1 MNSIAL
7 VNELYAHHAL
17 GDVDSAVA
25 DCVEDFHFLLV
36 ASPELTPY
44 SGSFRGRVAFRDQL
58 RKMHDLFIY
67 RSFSPVDFIADGD
80 RVASRS
86 EIRLTRRTTGQEFM
100 IPAAD
105 FWTIRDGRIAEL
117 IEYCDTALIARM
129 I

>member
-1 MNSIAL
+1 
-7 VNELYAHHAL
+7 
-17 GDVDSAVA
+17 
-25 DCVEDFHFLLV
+25 
-36 ASPELTPY
+36 
-44 SGSFRGRVAFRDQL
+44 
-58 RKMHDLFIY
+58 MHDLFIY